1 MSQNKIQLQ
10 TGLSLIEFNELYLSE
25 EACSQ
30 KVQEMRWPKG
40 YRCDNCQ
47 HENYWQFKR
56 GNKQIFQCKSC
67 RHQCSLTAGTL
78 FEHTR
83 LPLTT
88 WFLAIHLIS
97 QSKNSASAL
106 ELHRQLKV
114 NHKTA
119 WLMKHK
125 IMAVMFD
132 VDRQRKLAGRVEI
145 ADTYLG
151 NKPENGGMGNG
162 SKNKAPFI
170 AAVQTNEKGHPL
182 YARFTPVDDFSKASI
197 SNWAKMNLVKGAH
210 FVTDEVPGFTVL
222 NEFGT
227 HEIHNIKQEVKD
239 RTKRIF

>member
-1 MSQNKIQLQ
+1 MSKNKIQLQ

-25 EACSQ
+25 EICSQ

-40 YRCDNCQ
+40 YHCDKCQ
-47 HENYWQFKR
+47 HQKYWQFKR

-67 RHQCSLTAGTL
+67 RHQCSLTADTL

-97 QSKNSASAL
+97 QSKNSVSAL
-106 ELHRQLKV
+106 ELHRQLKI

-145 ADTYLG
+145 TDTYLG
-151 NKPENGGMGNG
+151 AKLENGEIENE
-162 SKNKAPFI
+162 SKRKAPFI
-170 AAVQTNEKGHPL
+170 AAVQTNKKGHPL
-182 YARFTPVDDFSKASI
+182 YAKFTPV
-197 SNWAKMNLVKGAH
+197 
-210 FVTDEVPGFTVL
+210 EYFT
-222 NEFGT
+222 
-227 HEIHNIKQEVKD
+227 
-239 RTKRIF
+239 